1 MIIVIKLIGLIFL
14 FLMKLLPFND
24 EEISERR
31 LLSLVKACILQNLEF
46 LRFCMELEIQRRRD
60 FGPI

>member
-1 MIIVIKLIGLIFL
+1 
-14 FLMKLLPFND
+14 MKLLPFND

-31 LLSLVKACILQNLEF
+31 LLSLAKARILQSLEF
-46 LRFCMELEIQRRRD
+46 LRFGMELEIQRRRD